1 LKKETIIR
9 RKDFSGAQECIG
21 AEALTRSLMVW
32 RLSGRKISGSERLV
46 MRRVLEGGV
55 GWTSGG
61 MVLRS
66 IDIFVLEE
74 REVGREDWGEDSED
88 IVMFSR
94 YL

>member
-1 LKKETIIR
+1 
-9 RKDFSGAQECIG
+9 
-21 AEALTRSLMVW
+21 
-32 RLSGRKISGSERLV
+32 LV

-66 IDIFVLEE
+66 IDILVLDD

-94 YL
+94 CLQSC